1 MNLLQME
8 FNVLPTKV
16 FMEDKAEYIQA
27 LIEAREVEDTDIFLN
42 CMAKLHCEH
51 MNQDIDQFLMSTS
64 EKMVDKKWVQRNLV
78 DKWSIK
84 PTLAAKLAD
93 IIDFMTDK
101 EVIKSDQLVSQF
113 GLSVTTA
120 KRYLRQLTEFG
131 FLESFGGNRNRSY
144 KKKV

>member
-1 MNLLQME
+1 
-8 FNVLPTKV
+8 
-16 FMEDKAEYIQA
+16 
-27 LIEAREVEDTDIFLN
+27 
-42 CMAKLHCEH
+42 
-51 MNQDIDQFLMSTS
+51 
-64 EKMVDKKWVQRNLV
+64 MVDKA
-78 DKWSIK
+78 DFGG
-84 PTLAAKLAD
+84 KLAD
-93 IIDFMTDK
+93 IIVFMTDK